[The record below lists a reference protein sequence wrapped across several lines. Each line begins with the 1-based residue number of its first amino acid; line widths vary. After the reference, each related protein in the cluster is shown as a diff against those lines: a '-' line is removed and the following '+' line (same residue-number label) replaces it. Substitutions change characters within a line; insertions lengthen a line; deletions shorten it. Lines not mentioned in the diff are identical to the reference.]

1 MVQAKRIRIIRQL
14 KRELVDLN
22 KGLVFLEASI
32 ARRVKEIYKL
42 TTAQTSEEEI
52 KRRIEFQ
59 IAEMKNRIFAR
70 TPLDPKFLKVRST
83 FISKLILAQSERI
96 TVARKNVLL
105 SEVEER
111 LSVLQ
116 GMCGHRF
123 IFSYDGYGGSRA
135 NDFDDQYQGHRVC
148 VLCNRHESSE
158 STCEGIY
165 TVFADDGTRLI
176 RRDLRDKKDLPKPL
190 ENEWFSIGFIHQ
202 LFEASAGGINVKW
215 PKVFDSCSVLKF

>member
-14 KRELVDLN
+14 KRGVAALNDGDERLCAVIAKRVERIQELREEQISGEIVLYA
-22 KGLVFLEASI
+22 LE
-32 ARRVKEIYKL
+32 RE
-42 TTAQTSEEEI
+42 
-52 KRRIEFQ
+52 

-215 PKVFDSCSVLKF
+215 PKVFDSCSVL

>member
-14 KRELVDLN
+14 KRGVAALNDGDERLCAVIAKRVERIQELREEQISGEIVLYA
-22 KGLVFLEASI
+22 LE
-32 ARRVKEIYKL
+32 RE
-42 TTAQTSEEEI
+42 
-52 KRRIEFQ
+52 

-83 FISKLILAQSERI
+83 FMLPWA
-96 TVARKNVLL
+96 
-105 SEVEER
+105 EER

-215 PKVFDSCSVLKF
+215 PKVFDSCSVL